1 VRSREAAV
9 AIGWLALAGPFLMFP
24 GMAGAGN
31 AEVVAA
37 LAIVTLAGAVVLAR
51 HFGVV
56 AALTALF
63 VVMVVIGW
71 SRSPGQLASIN
82 HFSGIALGLFA
93 MCAVALWCQTRQRLA
108 LAAVAIVL
116 FGVAVLTVGFRS
128 TPAIHKRKVFLSDTT
143 AVPPPVVPLPLGG
156 IHSVEVVN
164 PNALSATAM
173 MVLPVA
179 AALAVTASSTTGP
192 VVLRVFGAASALWA
206 AIIVAMMQSR
216 SAWLSALVIGW
227 LWLRTL
233 LGSRR
238 WRVVSVSMLVIGAM
252 VFYAFKDHARSA
264 EIIATLA
271 GRMNVWSDAAE
282 ALRTAPWLGIGLDY
296 FRNSGYSM
304 VLWPPNQM
312 VGVPHAHN
320 IFLQTA
326 LDLGLVGLAAYLLL
340 IGFVLMRGFEFVRAK
355 LGEGFVRCV
364 GIGATL
370 SLVSVHAYGLLDAV
384 SLGTKLGV
392 FQWLSCGLILGAWR
406 VAHRGEVKLGHDA
419 NV

>member
-1 VRSREAAV
+1 MTHRETAV

-24 GMAGAGN
+24 GLAGAGN
-31 AEVVAA
+31 VEVVGVV
-37 LAIVTLAGAVVLAR
+37 AIVTLAGAVVLAR
-51 HFGVV
+51 HFGVLAV
-56 AALTALF
+56 LSAFFAA
-63 VVMVVIGW
+63 MVVLGW
-71 SRSPGQLASIN
+71 SRSPGQLGSIN

-93 MCAVALWCQTRQRLA
+93 MCTVAIWCRTRQRLA
-108 LAAVAIVL
+108 FATVAIVV
-116 FGVAVLTVGFRS
+116 FGVAVLTIGFRS
-128 TPAIHKRKVFLSDTT
+128 TPAIHKRKVFLSDTS

-156 IHSVEVVN
+156 VHSVEVVN

-179 AALAVTASSTTGP
+179 AGIGMAATWPIALRLVGS
-192 VVLRVFGAASALWA
+192 ASALWA
-206 AIIVAMMQSR
+206 AFIVAIMQSR
-216 SAWLSALVIGW
+216 SAWLSALVIVW

-233 LGSRR
+233 LGPRL
-238 WRVVSVSMLVIGAM
+238 WRIVTVSMLAAGGVL
-252 VFYAFKDHARSA
+252 FYAFKDHPRSA
-264 EIIATLA
+264 EITSTLA
-271 GRMNVWSDAAE
+271 GRMNVWSDAGE
-282 ALRTAPWLGIGLDY
+282 ALRTSPWLGIGLDY

-340 IGFVLMRGFEFVRAK
+340 IGLVLIRGLEFVRAK
-355 LGEGFVRCV
+355 RGDGLVRNV

-384 SLGTKLGV
+384 ALGTKLGV
-392 FQWLSCGLILGAWR
+392 FQWLACGLILGAWR
-406 VAHRGEVKLGHDA
+406 LAGSGEVKIGNDA

>member
-1 VRSREAAV
+1 
-9 AIGWLALAGPFLMFP
+9 
-24 GMAGAGN
+24 
-31 AEVVAA
+31 
-37 LAIVTLAGAVVLAR
+37 
-51 HFGVV
+51 
-56 AALTALF
+56 
-63 VVMVVIGW
+63 MVVIGW

-82 HFSGIALGLFA
+82 HFSGIALGVFA
-93 MCAVALWCQTRQRLA
+93 MCTMAVWCQTRRRLA
-108 LAAVAIVL
+108 LATVAMVL
-116 FGVAVLTVGFRS
+116 FGVAVLTIGFRS

-179 AALAVTASSTTGP
+179 AGVAMTVRSTEAP
-192 VVLRVFGAASALWA
+192 VLLRVLGAASALWA
-206 AIIVAMMQSR
+206 AVIVAMMQSR

-233 LGSRR
+233 LGPRR
-238 WRVVSVSMLVIGAM
+238 WRVVTVSMLVIGGAL
-252 VFYAFKDHARSA
+252 FYAFKNHPRGA
-264 EIIATLA
+264 EITSTLA
-271 GRMNVWSDAAE
+271 GRMNVWSDAGE
-282 ALRTAPWLGIGLDY
+282 ALKTSPWLGIGLDY

-326 LDLGLVGLAAYLLL
+326 LDLGLAGLAAYLLL
-340 IGFVLMRGFEFVRAK
+340 IGFVLFRGLEFVRAK
-355 LGEGFVRCV
+355 RGEGFVRNV

-384 SLGTKLGV
+384 SLGTKLGI

-406 VAHRGEVKLGHDA
+406 LAGPGEVNQGSEA
-419 NV
+419 AQ